1 MTATESVTRQ
11 LFAEFVVP
19 NYDRYDVVLV
29 RGQGSRVWDEDG
41 KEYLDFGAGIAVS
54 TLGHAHPR
62 IIEALDRQA
71 RQLIHTSNL
80 YFTRPQAELA
90 RKLVEIVGS
99 PGKVFFSN
107 SGAEANEAVI
117 KLARKFGNEGAGS
130 PSGDKPRF
138 EILTFYRSFHGR
150 TMAGISATGQEKV
163 KEGFAPLLAGFNH
176 LPFNDLN
183 AVEKAI
189 TGQTVAILVEPVQG
203 EGGIYPAS
211 REFLLGLRSIC
222 DRHGMLLMLDEIQC
236 GLGRLGNWCG
246 WKEIVGGADFV
257 PDTVSWAKGIGGGFP
272 LGATWVRKRKI
283 QRLAGGTVDLC
294 DLLQP
299 GSHGTTYGGTP
310 LACATSSAVLE
321 TIEREGLLANART
334 QGDYAKR
341 KLAAIPGI
349 KEVRGLGLML
359 GIELG
364 AQLGTLGAS
373 GKTPSQAVAIELMR
387 NGLLAVPAGPS
398 VIRWLPPLIVS
409 REEIDQAVLIL
420 SKTLAAMVS

>member
-117 KLARKFGNEGAGS
+117 KLARKFGNECAGS
-130 PSGDKPRF
+130 PSADKPRI

-364 AQLGTLGAS
+364 AELGTLGAS

>member
-117 KLARKFGNEGAGS
+117 KLARKLGNECAGS

-364 AQLGTLGAS
+364 AELGTLGAS

>member
-130 PSGDKPRF
+130 PSGDKPRI

-203 EGGIYPAS
+203 EGGIYAAS

-246 WKEIVGGADFV
+246 WKEIMGGRI
-257 PDTVSWAKGIGGGFP
+257 SC
-272 LGATWVRKRKI
+272 R
-283 QRLAGGTVDLC
+283 
-294 DLLQP
+294 
-299 GSHGTTYGGTP
+299 
-310 LACATSSAVLE
+310 
-321 TIEREGLLANART
+321 
-334 QGDYAKR
+334 
-341 KLAAIPGI
+341 
-349 KEVRGLGLML
+349 
-359 GIELG
+359 
-364 AQLGTLGAS
+364 
-373 GKTPSQAVAIELMR
+373 TPS
-387 NGLLAVPAGPS
+387 AGQ
-398 VIRWLPPLIVS
+398 RG
-409 REEIDQAVLIL
+409 
-420 SKTLAAMVS
+420 

>member
-117 KLARKFGNEGAGS
+117 KLARKFGNECAGS

-176 LPFNDLN
+176 LPSNDLN

-310 LACATSSAVLE
+310 LACASSSAVLE

-359 GIELG
+359 GIELE